1 MDTRF
6 WGPSGWRLLHLIAAD
21 AKQHDQA
28 LPRKA
33 GARQPTACGC
43 VAAVHEWFGLL
54 EYVLPC
60 KYCRASFHD
69 YTALQPL
76 TAEVM
81 KTPATFGRWM
91 YDIHNRVNGKL
102 RGQGL
107 LTDADPTWDEIRKRY
122 EGLHRGLCDGSPLLG
137 WDFMISVAFTTP
149 AADYA
154 PSPMP
159 DLPDDVNPDSLDP
172 ATRNRYNLLTREE
185 RLPYLARWW
194 ALVPAVLPCAAWR
207 RAWAAAMKTVGAPPL
222 ERGRD
227 AVLRWMWRME
237 DSVCRGL
244 RCEKPHGCLRDL
256 KREVVAFESGCG
268 RSRARLGKTC
278 RTLRKAQRRRVRT
291 RRARK
296 GVVVL

>member
-6 WGPSGWRLLHLIAAD
+6 WGPSGWRLLHLIAAEPFVD
-21 AKQHDQA
+21 AKH
-28 LPRKA
+28 K
-33 GARQPTACGC
+33 
-43 VAAVHEWFGLL
+43 AAVSEWFGLL

-69 YTALQPL
+69 YVGLQPL
-76 TAEVM
+76 TEEVM
-81 KTPATFGRWM
+81 KTPVTFGRWM

-107 LTDADPTWDEIRKRY
+107 LTDTDPTWDEIRKRY

-149 AADYA
+149 AADYT

-159 DLPDDVNPDSLDP
+159 DSPENVNPDTLDP

-207 RAWAAAMKTVGAPPL
+207 RAWAVAMKTVGAPPL

-227 AVLRWMWRME
+227 AVLRWMWRIE
-237 DSVCRGL
+237 DTVCRGL

-256 KREVVAFESGCG
+256 KREVSAFESGCG
-268 RSRARLGKTC
+268 RSRRGKTC

>member
-6 WGPSGWRLLHLIAAD
+6 WGPSGWKLLHLIAAEPFAD
-21 AKQHDQA
+21 SKH
-28 LPRKA
+28 R
-33 GARQPTACGC
+33 
-43 VAAVHEWFGLL
+43 VAVTEWIGLL

-69 YTALQPL
+69 YLRLQPL
-76 TAEVM
+76 TDKVLSS
-81 KTPATFGRWM
+81 PALFGRWI

-107 LTDADPTWDEIRKRY
+107 LTDADPSWDEIREHYR
-122 EGLHRGLCDGSPLLG
+122 ELHSGLCVSSPLLG

-149 AADYA
+149 AADYV
-154 PSPMP
+154 PTPMP
-159 DLPDDVNPDSLDP
+159 DTPDYLETGRNLTTAPEDP

-194 ALVPAVLPCAAWR
+194 ALLPSVLPCAAWR
-207 RAWAAAMKTVGAPPL
+207 RAWNQALRQVGQPPL
-222 ERGRD
+222 DAGRET
-227 AVLRWMWRME
+227 VLRWMWRVE
-237 DSVCRGL
+237 ADVCHSL
-244 RCEKPHGCLRDL
+244 RCEKPHGCLLDL
-256 KREVVAFESGCG
+256 KREVVAFESSCG
-268 RSRARLGKTC
+268 RSKKGKTC
-278 RTLRKAQRRRVRT
+278 RTRRKAQRRQVRT

>member
-6 WGPSGWRLLHLIAAD
+6 WGPSGWRLLHLVAAD
-21 AKQHDQA
+21 ANHKT
-28 LPRKA
+28 R
-33 GARQPTACGC
+33 
-43 VAAVHEWFGLL
+43 AAVIEWIGLL

-69 YTALQPL
+69 YLRLQPL
-76 TAEVM
+76 TETIM
-81 KTPATFGRWM
+81 KSPDTFGRWM

-107 LTDADPTWDEIRKRY
+107 LTEADPTWNDIRKRY
-122 EGLHRGLCDGSPLLG
+122 QDLHGGLCNGSPLLG

-149 AADYA
+149 AANYT
-154 PSPMP
+154 PIPMP
-159 DLPDDVNPDSLDP
+159 DLPEESVILDP

-194 ALVPAVLPCAAWR
+194 ALVPAILPCVAWR
-207 RAWAAAMKTVGAPPL
+207 RAWAAATGTPPPL

-227 AVLRWMWRME
+227 AVLRWMWRVE
-237 DSVCRGL
+237 DAVCHSL
-244 RCEKPHGCLRDL
+244 HCENPHGCLRDL
-256 KREVVAFESGCG
+256 KREVFAFESGCG
-268 RSRARLGKTC
+268 RARRGHTC
-278 RTLRKAQRRRVRT
+278 RTRRKVQRQQVRT

-296 GVVVL
+296 GVGVL